1 MADEADGGAGT
12 GRVVFLAGPVG
23 AGKTTVARALVPLL
37 AGHVVAI
44 EGDAFWRFIARS
56 DRPRREDFHVLL
68 RSMTA
73 AAAPWARAGSTVLLD
88 FSTPPQFMPTA
99 RKILKELAIDY
110 VVLDPGVEAC
120 RARAAQREAGRIA
133 DYDAGYREFGQL
145 FRAPLARRHA
155 IDEGVDAADTARR
168 IADALATARIRLVD

>member
-88 FSTPPQFMPTA
+88 FSTPPQFLPMA
-99 RKILKELAIDY
+99 RKILRELAIDY
-110 VVLDPGVEAC
+110 VVLDPGMDAC
-120 RARAAQREAGRIA
+120 TSRAAQREEGRIA
-133 DYDAGYREFGQL
+133 DYADGYREFHGL
-145 FRAPLARRHA
+145 FQSALARRHA
-155 IDEGVDAADTARR
+155 IAEGVDAADTARLV
-168 IADALATARIRLVD
+168 AAALATPRFRVD